1 MGKNKGPDIIMINKK
16 DDMPLDRLAR
26 PLKDLRIS
34 IIDRCNFRCPYCMP
48 QDVFGESYQ
57 FLKKESWMTAEELTT
72 LGKVYASL
80 GVNKIRIT
88 GGEPLLRKDVF
99 QIISNLSSISGID
112 DVALTTNGMFL
123 AKHAE
128 ALKDSGLDRVTVSL
142 DSVDPKVFLEMSGG
156 KGSVS
161 DVLDGITKA
170 IEVGFSPIKI
180 NVVVKRGINDH
191 LVTGLIE
198 HFLKLPVV
206 IRFIEFMDVG
216 TLNEWALDE
225 VVTSEELIN
234 EIEKKWQIEP
244 IDPNYK
250 GEVAKRY
257 KVLSNLL
264 ELGFI
269 SSVSSPFCGDCHRAR
284 LAADGVMYNCLFAS
298 EGYPIGQLLRQ
309 GYNEQMI
316 REKILS
322 IWSKREDRYSEI
334 RGKEVKIP
342 LSKIEMFHM
351 GG

>member
-1 MGKNKGPDIIMINKK
+1 MGKNKGPDIIMTAKQGE
-16 DDMPLDRLAR
+16 MPIDRLAR

-48 QDVFGESYQ
+48 QDVFGENYQ
-57 FLKKESWMTAEELTT
+57 FLKKASWMTAEELTI
-72 LGKVYASL
+72 LGKAYASL

-99 QIISNLSSISGID
+99 QIISNLSSINGID

-142 DSVDPKVFLEMSGG
+142 DSIDPKVFLEMSGG
-156 KGSVS
+156 KGSVNN
-161 DVLDGITKA
+161 VLDGITKA

-180 NVVVKRGINDH
+180 NVVVKRGVNDH
-191 LVTGLIE
+191 LITGLIK

-216 TLNEWALDE
+216 TLNEWALNE
-225 VVTSEELIN
+225 VVTSGELID
-234 EIEKKWQIEP
+234 EIRKKWQIEP

-322 IWSKREDRYSEI
+322 IWSNREDRYSEI